1 MDISKLNR
9 VINFVNQS
17 NIEHLRSELHNRGYR
32 IFELDGKNVCD
43 KKSFL
48 MQAATD
54 LPQPPELIAYDNWD
68 AFNDNLWI
76 SLSEISETKVAFVW
90 NDAQM
95 MLIRGLPV
103 LVDALDIFQS
113 LSRQVAQAV
122 HGFPRPVNLTI
133 FLVGTGDN
141 FPD

>member
-1 MDISKLNR
+1 MYKSKR
-9 VINFVNQS
+9 FSVINFVNQS

-68 AFNDNLWI
+68 AFNDNLGF
-76 SLSEISETKVAFVW
+76 SLSQSNEIKVAFVW
-90 NDAQM
+90 SDAQM
-95 MLIRGLPV
+95 MLKGGLPA
-103 LVDALDIFQS
+103 LVVALDIFMS
-113 LSRQVAQAV
+113 LSRDLAHGG
-122 HGFPRPVNLTI
+122 HGFPTSINLTI
-133 FLVGTGDN
+133 FLVGVGDN